1 MMPHPKKLLPDA
13 DYPPLLA
20 ALTATLATL
29 TATLAALTATLAAL
43 SAQALRPAP
52 SS

>member
-1 MMPHPKKLLPDA
+1 MPHPKKLLPDA

-29 TATLAALTATLAAL
+29 